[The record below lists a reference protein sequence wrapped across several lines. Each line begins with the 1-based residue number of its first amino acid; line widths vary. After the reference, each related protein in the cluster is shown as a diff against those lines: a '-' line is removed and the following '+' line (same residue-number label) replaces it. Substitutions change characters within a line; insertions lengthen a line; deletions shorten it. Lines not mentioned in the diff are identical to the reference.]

1 VTVEIYVAAPA
12 LDLDTWEDV
21 VETSLFT
28 DSGTISPP
36 VPLDDAAPPLPRLNI
51 DPDSWFRIRA
61 HARGREA
68 ASGMVLAPAE
78 PPEEHLLQMWPAPTA
93 DEVIYR

>member
-1 VTVEIYVAAPA
+1 MTVEIYVAAPA

-51 DPDSWFRIRA
+51 
-61 HARGREA
+61 
-68 ASGMVLAPAE
+68 
-78 PPEEHLLQMWPAPTA
+78 
-93 DEVIYR
+93 